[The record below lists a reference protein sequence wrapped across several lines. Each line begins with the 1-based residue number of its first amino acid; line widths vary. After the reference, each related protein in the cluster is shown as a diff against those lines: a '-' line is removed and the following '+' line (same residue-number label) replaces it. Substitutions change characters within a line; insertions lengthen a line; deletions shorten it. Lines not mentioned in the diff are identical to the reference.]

1 MSWRPAAPSPAP
13 TANTPTQPSPGR
25 RFTDVPTAGSVFG
38 PSLHIRGS
46 ITGTD
51 TVETLRSSSL
61 GNCKQ
66 IPLEHSAYN
75 EVILHLDC
83 YEPDESNEYLSQ
95 AVMQLAGADGV
106 RRATVLFVKAGSQ

>member
-1 MSWRPAAPSPAP
+1 MR
-13 TANTPTQPSPGR
+13 TQKSMLYLALATSVVLFTMPRGAVAEEQAR
-25 RFTDVPTAGSVFG
+25 AYVLFELAEAGTDVA
-38 PSLHIRGS
+38 
-46 ITGTD
+46 
-51 TVETLRSSSL
+51 VEKLRSSSL

-95 AVMQLAGADGV
+95 AVMQLAAIDGV
-106 RRATVLFVKAGSQ
+106 RRATVLFVKPGSQ

>member
-1 MSWRPAAPSPAP
+1 MRARQSMLYLALATSVVLFTVPRQAAADEQVR
-13 TANTPTQPSPGR
+13 AYVL
-25 RFTDVPTAGSVFG
+25 FELADA
-38 PSLHIRGS
+38 
-46 ITGTD
+46 GTD

>member
-1 MSWRPAAPSPAP
+1 MRARQSMLYLALATSVVSFAMPRQAAADEQVR
-13 TANTPTQPSPGR
+13 AYVLFEFADPGS
-25 RFTDVPTAGSVFG
+25 DAA
-38 PSLHIRGS
+38 
-46 ITGTD
+46 
-51 TVETLRSSSL
+51 VETLRSSSL

-83 YEPDESNEYLSQ
+83 YEPDQSNEYLSQ